1 MGKAASSCGAG
12 KGQGGSVGAR
22 RHPAAPRGQT
32 AQPAHSTPLASRMGA
47 WRAARQARWKAGPPP
62 GAAASNVAASSIV
75 GRRVAGVGHWGV
87 RVSWEAG
94 RVAGTDVWGGGG
106 GLRLANSVPPTPSAV
121 GLTHIATGAGPAGPG
136 QPRRFCTRDLDLT
149 STQHPPRVGH
159 GSWAAA
165 AMDARAAGAD
175 DFWATPHGCGLGMH
189 GAHLQPKTPPAPPTC
204 APPTPP

>member
-22 RHPAAPRGQT
+22 RLPAAPRGQT
-32 AQPAHSTPLASRMGA
+32 AQPAHSTPLASRTGA

-94 RVAGTDVWGGGG
+94 RVAGTDVWGRGG
-106 GLRLANSVPPTPSAV
+106 GLRLANGVPPAPSAV
-121 GLTHIATGAGPAGPG
+121 GLTHIAAGPG
-136 QPRRFCTRDLDLT
+136 PPGPDSPAGYVPVT
-149 STQHPPRVGH
+149 STHPPPTTRRASVT
-159 GSWAAA
+159 
-165 AMDARAAGAD
+165 AAGRRRRWMPARRAPMI
-175 DFWATPHGCGLGMH
+175 FGPRPTGAVWGCMGPTCSRK
-189 GAHLQPKTPPAPPTC
+189 QPPAPPTC